1 MTENVENVIV
11 EQLKAIRNDIREFRQ
26 ANTHEHT
33 NIKARLA
40 SLESAI
46 VNVKRSEVDTYA
58 DIARQQISLD
68 SLAERVERLERR
80 LELVG

>member
-1 MTENVENVIV
+1 MTENVEKLIV

-26 ANTHEHT
+26 INTQEHT
-33 NIKARLA
+33 DIKARLA

-46 VNVKRSEVDTYA
+46 VNVKRSEVDTSA
-58 DIARQQISLD
+58 DIARQQVSLD

>member
-1 MTENVENVIV
+1 MTENVEELIV

-26 ANTHEHT
+26 ANTQEHT
-33 NIKARLA
+33 DIKARLA

-46 VNVKRSEVDTYA
+46 VNVKRSEVDTSA
-58 DIARQQISLD
+58 DVARQQISLD

-80 LELVG
+80 LELIG